1 MTKLN
6 RLEKFLRSGSGA
18 TPRQITGMFGLQNPH
33 GAIHSLRSAGV
44 CVYANPVTL
53 TNGTKTTRYVIG
65 APTRDM
71 IKLAHSAG
79 LFA

>member
-6 RLEKFLRSGSGA
+6 RLEKFLRSGSGV
-18 TPRQITGMFGLQNPH
+18 TPRQITGMFGLQNPTA
-33 GAIHSLRSAGV
+33 AIHSLRSAGV

-53 TNGTKTTRYVIG
+53 GNGTKTTRYAIG
-65 APTRDM
+65 KPTRNM